1 MPPPLVEQER
11 FPAAVHFRARLWVQ
25 WGQGVEPDTWQELG
39 AGDGRAVPKGQLQ
52 AGGLLRQLQPCSLH
66 SPAEGQG
73 SSPGATR
80 FAPQGRGRLRC
91 RQQGLPRAGTA
102 PGSPGG
108 WGISPVTIR
117 AITGA
122 ETCIL
127 TPIRSLLMSQI
138 YTHTPIAII
147 VIVTST

>member
-80 FAPQGRGRLRC
+80 FAPQGRRRLRC
-91 RQQGLPRAGTA
+91 RQQGLPRQAQPQA
-102 PGSPGG
+102 QREDEGSPPWQSGPLQELRPAFWPPSG
-108 WGISPVTIR
+108 HYWWVKS
-117 AITGA
+117 
-122 ETCIL
+122 
-127 TPIRSLLMSQI
+127 
-138 YTHTPIAII
+138 THTHQLP
-147 VIVTST
+147 